1 MLRGPRGAAHALARA
16 GLAWAVVFCVPAPAA
31 EAPPASAKAAEAAP
45 VGKKADGPTK
55 KPPAPPPLA
64 ITEIEVRPK
73 VVQALERVDLD
84 IRLDGGPFKNPDDP
98 AEIDV
103 RAAFEIPGGETV
115 SVPAFWYQDFRA
127 DEGAKRIVPHGEPGF
142 RVRYTPREPGTYT
155 CTVRATAGKR
165 TAEAK
170 PVTFLALRAEAEARG
185 FLRYHEANPAYYQEP
200 RSGRTVFLMGCC
212 LDVHQFGDSKVEKV
226 YGTVGL
232 CDREKGVDPAGLFAT
247 WDWCR
252 TTVDGL
258 ADAGA
263 TCVRLPLHSWYIPLE
278 SQGEKTWIA
287 GLAPGRYHAG
297 NAWIADQII
306 HLCEQRGLVVIPV
319 TWNYHRVTLR
329 GEDTHPYAIYSQ
341 HKALAYRRLRYQVA
355 RWSYSPAVLGWTL
368 FDNAGFSPTGSDY
381 WRAMIRY
388 LRQLDPNKHFVFNT
402 PYGVDQREY
411 LYPHPY
417 GYPLGSF
424 YEGGKRPYVV
434 SGYGTP
440 AHAERLARAGLWAA
454 IAGHRA
460 GALFLHAWHLR
471 EAEAVG
477 KVYRPTAAMLKGVDF
492 GAHTWRKAYFDRVT
506 GPGVHHYGMVGD
518 KERALVFF
526 MRSSAHQDE
535 PYSPLSG
542 AVIRVGDFEP
552 GLYAVQ
558 WWKPGWDKPAEVN
571 KTRCGDG
578 TILVSIPDGLRWH
591 WLAKIVPGEE
601 SDLP

>member
-1 MLRGPRGAAHALARA
+1 
-16 GLAWAVVFCVPAPAA
+16 
-31 EAPPASAKAAEAAP
+31 
-45 VGKKADGPTK
+45 
-55 KPPAPPPLA
+55 LA

-278 SQGEKTWIA
+278 AQGEKTWIA
-287 GLAPGRYHAG
+287 GLALGRYHAG

-329 GEDTHPYAIYSQ
+329 GEDTHPYAISSK
-341 HKALAYRRLRYQVA
+341 HKALVERRLRYQVA

-402 PYGVDQREY
+402 PYGVDQDEY